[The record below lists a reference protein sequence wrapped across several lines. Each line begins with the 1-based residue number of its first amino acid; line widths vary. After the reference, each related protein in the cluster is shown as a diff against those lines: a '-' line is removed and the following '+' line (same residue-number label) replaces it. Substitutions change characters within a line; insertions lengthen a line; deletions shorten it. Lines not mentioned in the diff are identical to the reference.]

1 MLEGY
6 GQVILQGTWMTLQL
20 ALSALVLAII
30 IGLGGAAA
38 RLSRYVWLRAIG
50 TAYTTVIRGIPDLV
64 LMLLIFYGLQIA
76 LNQLTHGL
84 NIAHIDI
91 APLPAGIITL
101 GFIYG
106 AYFTETFRGAALAV
120 PIGQREAAIA
130 YGMTAWQCFVR
141 INFPLMMRF
150 ALPAI
155 GNNWQVILKAT
166 ALVSI
171 LGLEELVKATQL
183 AGKSTWQPL
192 FFALVAGAVY
202 LLFTLVSQL
211 ILSGLTRTYTVG
223 VKKVTL

>member
-6 GQVILQGTWMTLQL
+6 GQVILQGTGMTLEL
-20 ALSALVLAII
+20 ALGSLALAIV

-38 RLSRYVWLRAIG
+38 RLSPFVGLRAVG
-50 TAYTTVIRGIPDLV
+50 TTYTTLIRGIPDLV
-64 LMLLIFYGLQIA
+64 LMLLIFYGLQMV
-76 LNQLTHGL
+76 LNQITRSIGV
-84 NIAHIDI
+84 AHIDI
-91 APLPAGIITL
+91 APFPAGIITL

-120 PIGQREAAIA
+120 PTGQREAAIA
-130 YGMTAWQCFVR
+130 YGMSPWQCFSRVQ
-141 INFPLMMRF
+141 FPLMMRY

-192 FFALVAGAVY
+192 FFALIAGAIY
-202 LLFTLVSQL
+202 LLFTTVSHFVL
-211 ILSGLTRTYTVG
+211 WGLARIYSVG

>member
-1 MLEGY
+1 
-6 GQVILQGTWMTLQL
+6 
-20 ALSALVLAII
+20 
-30 IGLGGAAA
+30 
-38 RLSRYVWLRAIG
+38 
-50 TAYTTVIRGIPDLV
+50 
-64 LMLLIFYGLQIA
+64 MLLIFYGLQIA
-76 LNQLTHGL
+76 LNQVTHSL
-84 NIAHIDI
+84 DIAHIDI
-91 APLPAGIITL
+91 APLPAGILTL

-106 AYFTETFRGAALAV
+106 AYFTETFRGAALSV
-120 PIGQREAAIA
+120 PLGQREAAVA
-130 YGMTAWQCFVR
+130 YGMTPWQCFAR
-141 INFPLMMRF
+141 ITFPLMMRF

-192 FFALVAGAVY
+192 FFALVAGAIY

-211 ILSGLTRTYTVG
+211 ILAGLMRFYAVG